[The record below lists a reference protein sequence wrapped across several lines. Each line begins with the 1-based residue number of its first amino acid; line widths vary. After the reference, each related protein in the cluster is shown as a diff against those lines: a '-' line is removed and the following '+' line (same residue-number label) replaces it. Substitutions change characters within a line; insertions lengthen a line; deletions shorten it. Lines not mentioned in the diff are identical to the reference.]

1 MRALLRLDRAQEAA
15 ELYQQMSG
23 PLFETLGVVPSEECR
38 ALYREALERSGGQ
51 SMSIQ
56 HLKEQLQESRVDG
69 AMVCQFQFF
78 QTLYQAEARGAA
90 RSGSEC
96 QLCLVSVSG
105 SERALSRR
113 SLETCMENLQALA
126 RVSLRRGDVLSRCSA
141 AQYAVLLP
149 RASGENARKVCQRII
164 RAFRRRY
171 PHSPAV
177 LRYEVTSVE

>member
-56 HLKEQLQESRVDG
+56 HLKEQLQESRVDR

-78 QTLYQAEARGAA
+78 QTLFQAEARGAA

-113 SLETCMENLQALA
+113 SLETCMENLQAVAEEMA
-126 RVSLRRGDVLSRCSA
+126 RMDAMEVQPIPDH
-141 AQYAVLLP
+141 VLLDT
-149 RASGENARKVCQRII
+149 AEGEYLDRK
-164 RAFRRRY
+164 ALDY
-171 PHSPAV
+171 N
-177 LRYEVTSVE
+177 ET